1 MKALRPAACIFTQGN
16 RDIEIDTGGYAGLG
30 CDNRAT
36 LYLIDKTLRELGD
49 GDSKISCST
58 EYEERR
64 SVVASS
70 FSPADMTKAWG
81 ISVVTLHDPPLSDPL
96 RFPDAHPRRVP
107 PARRG

>member
-16 RDIEIDTGGYAGLG
+16 RDIEIDTGGDAGLG
-30 CDNRAT
+30 RDNRAA

-49 GDSKISCST
+49 DDSKISCST

-81 ISVVTLHDPPLSDPL
+81 ISVVTLHDPPPSDPL